1 MKTIKDWYNA
11 LVEITRETE
20 YEVLIREMISNPVV
34 AIVPKNFET
43 PQRIAIYPKKTK
55 NAGLVIENDIFHIPN
70 IKDLLGEPKRIKSNR
85 PHYNDVTDEIILEV
99 CKIFLSL
106 N

>member
-1 MKTIKDWYNA
+1 MELTRIELFNAMNSKD
-11 LVEITRETE
+11 
-20 YEVLIREMISNPVV
+20 
-34 AIVPKNFET
+34 
-43 PQRIAIYPKKTK
+43 
-55 NAGLVIENDIFHIPN
+55 IPN